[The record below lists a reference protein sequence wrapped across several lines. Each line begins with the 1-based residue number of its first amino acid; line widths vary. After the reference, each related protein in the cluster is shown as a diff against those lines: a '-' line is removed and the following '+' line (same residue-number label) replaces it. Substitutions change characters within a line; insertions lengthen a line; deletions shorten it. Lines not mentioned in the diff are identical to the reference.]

1 MGTDL
6 FAVTARV
13 FYKKQGRAKYIS
25 HLDLVRCISRALK
38 RSKLPVWHT
47 LGFHPHVYLTFA
59 LPLALGYES
68 ECESMD
74 FRLTETLPMEAVVD
88 RLNAVL
94 PEGICCHAAA
104 PAVMKPDAIKWADYT
119 VTQEFDSVD
128 AGEAWRA
135 FAGWC
140 ARETVPVVKKGKK
153 GERVVDVKP
162 HFTLG
167 EPHAEGDTLTFS
179 IRAAAGSAFNLNP
192 TLLLDTFAQEGGAR
206 AGWVRVVRTAV
217 LDGNLRPFE

>member
-94 PEGICCHAAA
+94 PEGICCYAAA

-128 AGEAWRA
+128 PDEAWRA

-167 EPHAEGDTLTFS
+167 E
-179 IRAAAGSAFNLNP
+179 
-192 TLLLDTFAQEGGAR
+192 
-206 AGWVRVVRTAV
+206 
-217 LDGNLRPFE
+217 

>member
-13 FYKKQGRAKYIS
+13 FYKKMGRAKYIS

-74 FRLTETLPMEAVVD
+74 FRLTEALPMKTVVD

-94 PEGICCHAAA
+94 PEGISCYAAA
-104 PAVMKPDAIKWADYT
+104 PAVMKPDAD
-119 VTQEFDSVD
+119 
-128 AGEAWRA
+128 EAWRA
-135 FAGWC
+135 FARWC

-153 GERVVDVKP
+153 GERTVDVKP
-162 HFTLG
+162 HFTLK
-167 EPHAEGDTLTFS
+167 EPRADGDTLTCS

-217 LDGNLRPFE
+217 LDEKLRPFE

>member
-94 PEGICCHAAA
+94 PEGICCYAAA
-104 PAVMKPDAIKWADYT
+104 PAVMKPDAIK
-119 VTQEFDSVD
+119 
-128 AGEAWRA
+128 
-135 FAGWC
+135 
-140 ARETVPVVKKGKK
+140 
-153 GERVVDVKP
+153 
-162 HFTLG
+162 
-167 EPHAEGDTLTFS
+167 
-179 IRAAAGSAFNLNP
+179 
-192 TLLLDTFAQEGGAR
+192 
-206 AGWVRVVRTAV
+206 
-217 LDGNLRPFE
+217 

>member
-192 TLLLDTFAQEGGAR
+192 TLLLDTFAQEGG
-206 AGWVRVVRTAV
+206 V